1 VDKVKGGTVVQLD
14 EVYELYMNDL
24 YRYLFSLSKD
34 HYIAEDLVQEA
45 FYRAYLTLEDYE
57 ISNIKAWLF
66 KVAYHA
72 FIDYQRKNK
81 RTVLEG
87 DVKPHLNA
95 DQDTPE
101 SRMLEK
107 ESLSLLLEDLNLL
120 QENEKHAVL
129 LCDLHELSYQEAA
142 EILELKL
149 NTFKSHILRG
159 RKKLMVRVK
168 ERMNIDERSS

>member
-1 VDKVKGGTVVQLD
+1 MVKGGTIVQLD

-34 HYIAEDLVQEA
+34 HYVAEDLVQEA
-45 FYRAYLTLEDYE
+45 FYRAYMTLEDYE

-81 RTVLEG
+81 RTVLEE

-107 ESLSLLLEDLNLL
+107 ESLRLLLEDLNLL

-129 LCDLHELSYQEAA
+129 LCDLHDLSYQEAA
-142 EILELKL
+142 DILNLKL
-149 NTFKSHILRG
+149 NTFKSHIVRG

-168 ERMNIDERSS
+168 ERMNRDERSS